1 MKLIAIINEKGYYKP
16 IIDSDYNS
24 KKDFAD
30 ALRGNGYKVVCCLSD
45 KDIENI
51 REKSS
56 ADLMKY
62 SERTIAF
69 VRECM
74 E

>member
-1 MKLIAIINEKGYYKP
+1 MKLVAIINEKGYYK
-16 IIDSDYNS
+16 IIVDSDYNS
-24 KKDFAD
+24 KKAFAE
-30 ALRGNGYKVVCCLSD
+30 ALRGNGYKVVCCLTD

-51 REKSS
+51 REKTTEE
-56 ADLMKY
+56 LMNY